1 MKKLCVFIACCLT
14 FFAKASSDYNYF
26 VDLTNVQNDKISVKL
41 TPPDM
46 AENDA
51 VFMFPAIV
59 PGTYAIY
66 NFGRFISDL
75 KVIDKNGKEI
85 VYTKP
90 DVNTYNIPNAKN
102 IAYITYQV
110 EDSWDYEL
118 KKNEGKDDIVFEPA
132 GTDIEAE
139 KIFVVNTHG
148 FFGYFKNNLDK
159 KFVIEVKKPK
169 GFYASSGLTTI
180 KNGIE
185 SDIIEVF
192 DYHRLIDSP
201 IMYNQPDTTF
211 VEVGGARVLVSVYSP
226 NKKIT
231 SAYIARNI
239 SEVLDAQRKYLGGTL
254 PVDKYAFIVY
264 LNDKPTLSG
273 ANGALEHC
281 YSSFYVMP
289 EIDSSFIAQEM
300 RNVAAHEF
308 FHIVTPLSIHS
319 EEIGN
324 FDFNNPK
331 MSKHLWLYE
340 GLTEYNA
347 HHMQVLYGLIDI
359 DKFLDVMQGKMNE
372 SQGKP
377 YNDTLPFTFM
387 SSHVLEAKYHDQY
400 NNVYAKGAL
409 INMCLDI
416 LLRYNSKGA
425 YGTQNLMADLSKLY
439 GKNKSFKDD
448 DLFNDIEKLTS
459 PEVRQFLDLYVA
471 GNKKLPYKDIF
482 TMVGFNYDEKLVRD
496 EISIGGFSLGFNQ
509 KTNRTVIFDLDKDDA
524 FGKKMKYKEY
534 DEIVSFNGKSVTLD
548 NCKEILFGF
557 LRNAKVGDKL
567 EVVVARKK
575 GKNGKEK
582 IKTLSAKVVP
592 VTKTIANNI
601 SVNTSP
607 SNKQVI
613 ARNAWLG
620 LKEKQ

>member
-1 MKKLCVFIACCLT
+1 MKKTYLFIACCVT
-14 FFAKASSDYNYF
+14 FFAKAGSDYNYF
-26 VDLTNVQNDKISVKL
+26 VDLTKVANDKVQVKL
-41 TPPDM
+41 VPPDM
-46 AENDA
+46 TETDA
-51 VFMFPAIV
+51 TFMFPSIV

-75 KVIDKNGKEI
+75 KVIGKDGQEI
-85 VYTKP
+85 IYTKT
-90 DVNTYNIPNAKN
+90 DENTYNIPNQKN
-102 IAYITYQV
+102 IAYITYFV
-110 EDSWDYEL
+110 EDSWDCAL
-118 KKNEGKDDIVFEPA
+118 KKNQTKDDIVFEPA

-139 KIFVVNTHG
+139 KAFVLNTHG

-159 KFVIEVKKPK
+159 KFTIEIKKPK

-180 KNGIE
+180 KNGI
-185 SDIIEVF
+185 DADVVEVF
-192 DYHRLIDSP
+192 DYHKLVDSP
-201 IMYNQPDTTF
+201 IMYNLPDTTF
-211 VEVGGARVLVSVYSP
+211 IEVGGARVLVSVYSP

-254 PVDKYAFIVY
+254 PVDKYAFIIY
-264 LNDKPTLSG
+264 LNDKPTMSG

-289 EIDSSFIAQEM
+289 EIDSTYIAQEM

-324 FDFNNPK
+324 FDFNKPK

-359 DKFLDVMQGKMNE
+359 DKFIDVMQGKMNE

-387 SSHVLEAKYHDQY
+387 STHVLEAKYHDQY

-416 LLRYNSKGA
+416 LLRYNSNGA

-439 GKNKSFKDD
+439 GKDKSFKDD
-448 DLFNDIEKLTS
+448 DLFNDIQKLTS
-459 PEVRQFLDLYVA
+459 SEARKFLDAYVA
-471 GNKKLPYKDIF
+471 GNKKLPFKDVLA
-482 TMVGFNYDEKLVRD
+482 MVGLNYEDKLERE
-496 EISIGGFSLGFNQ
+496 EISLGGFNMGFNP
-509 KTNRTVIFDLDKDDA
+509 KTNRAVIFDLDKSND
-524 FGKKMKYKEY
+524 FGKKMKYKEG
-534 DEIVSFNGKSVTLD
+534 DEIVLFNGKAITLD
-548 NCKEILFGF
+548 NYKEVLFGF
-557 LRNAKVGDKL
+557 LQNAKTGDKL
-567 EVVVARKK
+567 MVVVARKK
-575 GKNGKEK
+575 KKGEK
-582 IKTLSAKVVP
+582 VKTLSAKVMP
-592 VTKTIANNI
+592 VKVAIPNNI
-601 SVNTSP
+601 SVNKNPTD
-607 SNKQVI
+607 KQII

-620 LKEKQ
+620 LKER

>member
-1 MKKLCVFIACCLT
+1 MKKLLLFVACCIT
-14 FFAKASSDYNYF
+14 FFANAGSDYNYF
-26 VDLTNVQNDKISVKL
+26 VDLTKVENDKVLVKL
-41 TPPDM
+41 VPPDM
-46 AENDA
+46 AETNA
-51 VFMFPAIV
+51 TFMFPSIV

-75 KVIDKNGKEI
+75 KVIDKSGKEI
-85 VYTKP
+85 VYTKT
-90 DVNTYNIPNAKN
+90 DVNTYNIPNSKT
-102 IAYITYQV
+102 IDYITYLV

-118 KKNEGKDDIVFEPA
+118 KKQEGKDDIVFEPA

-139 KIFVVNTHG
+139 KAFVLNTHG
-148 FFGYFKNNLDK
+148 FFGYFKNNVDK
-159 KFVIEVKKPK
+159 KFTIEIKKPK

-180 KNGIE
+180 KNGV
-185 SDIIEVF
+185 DTDVIEVF
-192 DYHRLIDSP
+192 DYHKLVDSP
-201 IMYNQPDTTF
+201 IMYNLPDTTF
-211 VEVGGARVLVSVYSP
+211 IEVGGARVLVSVYSP

-254 PVDKYAFIVY
+254 PVDKYAFIIY

-289 EIDSSFIAQEM
+289 EIDSSYIAQEM

-324 FDFNNPK
+324 FDFNKPK

-359 DKFLDVMQGKMNE
+359 DKFIDVMQGKMNE

-387 SSHVLEAKYHDQY
+387 SAHVLEAKYHDQY

-416 LLRYNSKGA
+416 LLRYNTNGA

-439 GKNKSFKDD
+439 GKDKSFKDD

-459 PEVRQFLDLYVA
+459 PEARKFLDMYVA
-471 GNKKLPYKDIF
+471 GNKKLPLKEALD
-482 TMVGFNYDEKLVRD
+482 MVGLNYEDKLERE
-496 EISIGGFSLGFNQ
+496 EISLGGFNMGFNP
-509 KTNRTVIFDLDKDDA
+509 KTSRAVIFDLDKSNA
-524 FGKKMKYKEY
+524 FGKKMKYKEG
-534 DEIVSFNGKSVTLD
+534 DEIVLFNGKAITLE
-548 NCKEILFGF
+548 NYKEVLFGF
-557 LRNAKVGDKL
+557 LQNAKTGDKL
-567 EVVVARKK
+567 VVEVARKK
-575 GKNGKEK
+575 KKGEK
-582 IKTLSAKVVP
+582 IKTLSAKVMP
-592 VTKTIANNI
+592 VKVAIPNNI
-601 SVNTSP
+601 SVNKNPTD
-607 SNKQVI
+607 KQVI

-620 LKEKQ
+620 LKER